1 MNSVSKFSIEPCAE
15 RFSGESLSFTS
26 ATSNVLCEMEE
37 GMMVVVVAPVVVVG
51 VAGKG
56 EPGRATRQM
65 GSEMGQ
71 EGRLVGAGEG
81 VLWTGREGA
90 EVRQRMDLLGSLWVM
105 VGEEFCTGVEA
116 WGVLLVVLCGER
128 KGGGGGGGGGE
139 EGRGEGRGEG
149 GEERYEFNMPRG
161 HNKREERET
170 V

>member
-37 GMMVVVVAPVVVVG
+37 GMMVVVG

-116 WGVLLVVLCGER
+116 CGVLLVVLCGER
-128 KGGGGGGGGGE
+128 KGGGGG
-139 EGRGEGRGEG
+139 RGERRGEG
-149 GEERYEFNMPRG
+149 GGRRG
-161 HNKREERET
+161 E